1 MQANNISLNV
11 VTASARVQQPARLAH
26 RILVADDDIPI
37 LQLNVKALSV
47 SGYHVQAVEDGDAAW
62 EALIAVK
69 YDLLITDN
77 NMPKMTG
84 LELIQRL
91 HTARVAFPVI
101 LATGLVPEYE
111 FEKNPLLKPAAILL
125 KPYSMDKL
133 LGTVRE
139 VLGTVGLLL

>member
-1 MQANNISLNV
+1 
-11 VTASARVQQPARLAH
+11 
-26 RILVADDDIPI
+26 
-37 LQLNVKALSV
+37 
-47 SGYHVQAVEDGDAAW
+47 
-62 EALIAVK
+62 
-69 YDLLITDN
+69 
-77 NMPKMTG
+77 MPKMTG

-91 HTARVAFPVI
+91 HTARVALPVI